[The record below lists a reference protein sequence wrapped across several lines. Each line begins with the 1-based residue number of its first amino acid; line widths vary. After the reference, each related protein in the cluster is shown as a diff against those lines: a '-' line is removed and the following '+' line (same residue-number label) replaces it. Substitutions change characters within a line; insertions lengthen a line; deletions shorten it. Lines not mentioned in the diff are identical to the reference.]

1 MQEADAQPQED
12 SVDTQ
17 EPAMT
22 SSIRNDP
29 TGRSANRDSKK
40 EEEKKTG
47 AILILQVRR
56 FGTKNVQTQ
65 YIPSILKTQYIQKAN
80 II

>member
-40 EEEKKTG
+40 EEEKK
-47 AILILQVRR
+47 QER
-56 FGTKNVQTQ
+56 FSF
-65 YIPSILKTQYIQKAN
+65 YR
-80 II
+80 